1 MTYSSHTAVNQSTV
15 NPESP
20 HMKLWPKELETPVF
34 LLVENVRTDAPDY
47 MDDIFPEWEEPAEKL
62 SKVTLTM
69 PNGAQ
74 LILVQDDPADC
85 IGPDFIFKGYWD
97 DYLKH
102 DKDDVFYFG
111 VQEVVLNALENA
123 REEALKPHCHLFTS
137 E

>member
-1 MTYSSHTAVNQSTV
+1 MAYSSHTATNQSTV
-15 NPESP
+15 VPEAP
-20 HMKLWPKELETPVF
+20 HMKLWPEGLESPVS

-47 MDDIFPEWEEPAEKL
+47 MDDIFPEWEEPADKL

-74 LILVQDDPADC
+74 LILVQDDPSDC
-85 IGPDFIFKGYWD
+85 IGPDFQFKGYWD
-97 DYLKH
+97 DYLKN

-111 VQEVVLNALENA
+111 VQEVVLTALENA
-123 REEALKPHCHLFTS
+123 REEALNPHLHLFTG

>member
-1 MTYSSHTAVNQSTV
+1 
-15 NPESP
+15 
-20 HMKLWPKELETPVF
+20 MKFWPAGLEAPVS

-47 MDDIFPEWEEPAEKL
+47 MDDIFPEWDEPAEKL

-102 DKDDVFYFG
+102 DEGDVKYAALH
-111 VQEVVLNALENA
+111 EVVLTALENA
-123 REEALKPHCHLFTS
+123 RAEALAPHLPLLS
-137 E
+137 GK